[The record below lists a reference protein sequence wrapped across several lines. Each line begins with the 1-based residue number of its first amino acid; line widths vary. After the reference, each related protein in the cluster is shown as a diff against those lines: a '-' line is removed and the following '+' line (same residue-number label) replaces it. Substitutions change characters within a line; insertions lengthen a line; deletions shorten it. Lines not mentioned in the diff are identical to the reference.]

1 LRDAGS
7 PLVLG
12 SDQHA
17 VIDLLEEARALEMHE
32 RLTSH
37 ERGRFA
43 PYELIAALTT
53 AGHASLGWPEAGR
66 LAVGSPC
73 DLVAIALDTPRT
85 AGIDPDQVPY
95 AATSADIHAVIVN
108 GRSVVKNGS
117 HLLGDV
123 GALLND
129 AIAEL
134 DAVG

>member
-1 LRDAGS
+1 M
-7 PLVLG
+7 
-12 SDQHA
+12 
-17 VIDLLEEARALEMHE
+17 EMHE

-43 PYELIAALTT
+43 PHELMAALTT

-73 DLVAIALDTPRT
+73 DLVAITLDTPRT
-85 AGIDPDQVPY
+85 AGIDPEQVLY

-108 GRSVVKNGS
+108 GRSVVKEGS

-123 GALLND
+123 GVLLTRAIADLD
-129 AIAEL
+129 AIEIG
-134 DAVG
+134 DPGDKRR